1 MSIDN
6 IICEWQ
12 YSGSEKA
19 LRKAVLGA
27 FETLI
32 EDFDP
37 LHDVNLDRPT
47 AGKYSW
53 FRNSAWGDG
62 VLVRWDKFRTLSKAV
77 ETRPIVQ
84 LEVNPNKHWKAP
96 VLHAILDIL
105 RSVGNNGTLRKY
117 DLAVDVPVRIEHVQV
132 ESRKKRADVRGTL
145 YFGSRNKHGHLRVYD
160 KASELSGRGSAV
172 DVPELTRLEWTFVDG
187 EPVTFD
193 QVGLRFFDSF
203 HSGYGTLSQN
213 ARMVADLTAML
224 MEKGVEWNEIRP
236 FLNRC
241 TREKVEPAV
250 SGAYV
255 RLCVSTE
262 TVYAL
267 IDRYCDALMVSYRDE
282 NCNWV
287 ARGSNRPEL
296 RMALPGV

>member
-1 MSIDN
+1 MTVNASSAGKRHIAKSVLSIDG
-6 IICEWQ
+6 WLD
-12 YSGSEKA
+12 YFFKSRHRKA
-19 LRKAVLGA
+19 LIDLYYLSSHSV
-27 FETLI
+27 
-32 EDFDP
+32 
-37 LHDVNLDRPT
+37 T
-47 AGKYSW
+47 AD
-53 FRNSAWGDG
+53 SA
-62 VLVRWDKFRTLSKAV
+62 SN
-77 ETRPIVQ
+77 E
-84 LEVNPNKHWKAP
+84 
-96 VLHAILDIL
+96 
-105 RSVGNNGTLRKY
+105 Y

-132 ESRKKRADVRGTL
+132 ESRKKRAEVRGTL

-187 EPVTFD
+187 EPITFD

-224 MEKGVEWNEIRP
+224 MEKGVKWNEIRP

-267 IDRYCDALMVSYRDE
+267 VDRYCDALMVSYRDE